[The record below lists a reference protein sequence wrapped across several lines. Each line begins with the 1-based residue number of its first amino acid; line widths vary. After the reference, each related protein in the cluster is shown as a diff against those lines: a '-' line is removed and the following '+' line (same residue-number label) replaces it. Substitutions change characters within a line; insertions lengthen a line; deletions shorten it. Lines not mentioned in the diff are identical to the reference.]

1 MIDLSRFGDATDHGG
16 NVIGASTTMRFRNRF
31 VARKSDEAIRP
42 LHDVKSNVIIIEG
55 DKTIADGGV
64 HVARR
69 GGRTVCGCRLIASL
83 L

>member
-1 MIDLSRFGDATDHGG
+1 
-16 NVIGASTTMRFRNRF
+16 MRFRNRF

-42 LHDVKSNVIIIEG
+42 QHDVKSNVIIEE
-55 DKTIADGGV
+55 DETIANSDA

-69 GGRTVCGCRLIASL
+69 GDRTVCDCRLIAGL

>member
-1 MIDLSRFGDATDHGG
+1 MIDLSRFGEATDHGG
-16 NVIGASTTMRFRNRF
+16 NVVGASTTMRFRNRF

-42 LHDVKSNVIIIEG
+42 LHDVKSSVIIEG

-69 GGRTVCGCRLIASL
+69 GDRTVCGCRLIASL
-83 L
+83 R